1 MWNDKICDICYE
13 ADNLNVK
20 AASFCDDCVQFMCNK
35 CYKIHERLN
44 ATRGHNVKTGT
55 AMPRSQADKPPKF
68 SLCDEHPKHLK
79 NQFCS
84 VHKQLV
90 CSLCSP
96 LYHKNCS
103 TGSVEDVCKSI
114 SSSET
119 NDLYD
124 IDSDIKRD
132 IESSLSAVD
141 SNIDNLNEQKRNM
154 LEQIQELYDKMI
166 SKAKKWFDDAQSE
179 IDTHYQ
185 SQLLTLKQNQ
195 TRINNSVLR
204 IESSLRQI
212 DILRSKPIDAKL
224 FLRIQDILSDMK
236 QYQDDFKAPICN
248 VHLSFV
254 PSKHMQDFISSSYTM
269 GSVKVDESKREI
281 TIPEILFPVSSTKQ
295 SHAGLVNKV
304 VAAASKRKSARP
316 RQSVAL
322 TRLKGREQSR
332 TGPAN
337 KVVAA
342 AGKRES
348 ARQSVALTRLK
359 GREQS
364 RTGPANKVV
373 AAAGKRESA
382 RQSVALTRLKGREQ
396 SRAGP
401 ANKVVAAAGKRES
414 ARQSVALTRLKG
426 REQSRAGP
434 ANKVVAAAGKRESA
448 RQSVALTQ
456 LKGRKL
462 RSHNV
467 KLSDDRNDCCIRG
480 MAITNDGRR
489 LLVDRCNSKVK
500 LFSRDMK
507 LLSSL
512 SLSDPPRDIAVLS
525 DQEAVVT
532 TANKSLVILDISGSY
547 MSINTTTALS
557 YDVRSISKYG
567 EKLAVT
573 SDIPMPASV
582 KLIDKT
588 GRVYWLVSSDG
599 QGQSLFSDPM
609 FDSLFSIPMFVTSDI
624 ERNTVTV
631 TDFGNFT
638 LTLLNGDTGDI
649 IKRRDVDDKGPY
661 GVTTGPSGNIYVCY
675 YDTRE
680 VAELTGELSEER
692 ILLSQQD
699 GLGDRPYAITY
710 DKISG

>member
-103 TGSVEDVCKSI
+103 TGSVEDACKSI

-124 IDSDIKRD
+124 TINDIKRD

-141 SNIDNLNEQKRNM
+141 SNIDNLNKQKRSM
-154 LEQIQELYDKMI
+154 LKQIQELYDKMI

-295 SHAGLVNKV
+295 AHAGLVNKV
-304 VAAASKRKSARP
+304 VAAASKRKSARQ

-359 GREQS
+359 GQ
-364 RTGPANKVV
+364 
-373 AAAGKRESA
+373 
-382 RQSVALTRLKGREQ
+382 EQ

-426 REQSRAGP
+426 REQTRAGP

-588 GRVYWLVSSDG
+588 GRVYWSVSSDG

-680 VAELTGELSEER
+680 VAELTGDLSEER

-699 GLGDRPYAITY
+699 GLGVGPYAITY
-710 DKISG
+710 DKISGQLITSYYWFGCNSNNVDIWELS